1 MNRLFV
7 LLLTIFISI
16 SLVKSQELTVNAE
29 ADIVSYYIWRGL
41 YVGPASVQPGIS
53 LSSGG
58 FTLGVW
64 GSSSFNASWRE
75 FDLFA
80 SYSIGNF
87 NFLITDYF
95 LPHDLPAIEKISY
108 FDFSKHVVEATLG
121 FSLGESVPLS
131 FVWNTNFL
139 GDDDYSSYFEA
150 SYSIPTSFVDIDL
163 ILGATPAAGYYSD
176 GFAVVVTAIKATKE
190 ISLSDSFS
198 IPVYTQAVLNPDSK
212 DVFLLFGM
220 KF

>member
-29 ADIVSYYIWRGL
+29 ADIVSSYIWRGL

-87 NFLITDYF
+87 NFLITD
-95 LPHDLPAIEKISY
+95 
-108 FDFSKHVVEATLG
+108 
-121 FSLGESVPLS
+121 
-131 FVWNTNFL
+131 
-139 GDDDYSSYFEA
+139 
-150 SYSIPTSFVDIDL
+150 
-163 ILGATPAAGYYSD
+163 
-176 GFAVVVTAIKATKE
+176 
-190 ISLSDSFS
+190 
-198 IPVYTQAVLNPDSK
+198 
-212 DVFLLFGM
+212 
-220 KF
+220 

>member
-1 MNRLFV
+1 MIRLVV
-7 LLLTIFISI
+7 LLLSI
-16 SLVKSQELTVNAE
+16 STSISAVKSQEVIVIAE
-29 ADIVSYYIWRGL
+29 ADIVSSYVWRGL
-41 YVGPASVQPGIS
+41 YVGPASVQPSIS

-64 GSSSFNASWRE
+64 GSSSFNATWRE

-80 SYSIGNF
+80 GYSIGNF
-87 NFLITDYF
+87 NFLMTDYF
-95 LPHDLPAIEKISY
+95 LPHDFPDGEKISY
-108 FDFSKHVVEATLG
+108 FDFSEHVVEATLG

-131 FVWNTNFL
+131 FVWNTNFI

-163 ILGATPAAGYYSD
+163 IVGATPSAGFYSD
-176 GFAVVVTAIKATKE
+176 GFALVVTAIKASKE
-190 ISLSDSFS
+190 ISTNDTFS
-198 IPVYTQAVLNPDSK
+198 IPVYTQAILNPDSK
-212 DVFLLFGM
+212 DVFLVFGM

>member
-29 ADIVSYYIWRGL
+29 ADIVSSYIWRGL

-131 FVWNTNFL
+131 FVWNTNFI

-176 GFAVVVTAIKATKE
+176 GFAVVVTAFKATKE
-190 ISLSDSFS
+190 ISVSDSFS